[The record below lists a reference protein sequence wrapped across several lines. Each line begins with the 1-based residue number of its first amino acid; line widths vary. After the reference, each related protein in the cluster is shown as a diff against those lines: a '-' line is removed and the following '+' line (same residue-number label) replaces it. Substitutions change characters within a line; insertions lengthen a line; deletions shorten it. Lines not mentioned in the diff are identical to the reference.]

1 MEKIKECGFTWFHS
15 FIRPDDETTL
25 STYILSL
32 YYTNTHIH
40 MCVYIK
46 ILMMG
51 FIKVISFTGNSL
63 NSFFT
68 RFILILFLLIIIV
81 LLHFRWLFNFL
92 AVFRFL
98 HVHRFEFCLFCPS
111 PVNCGYF
118 LCNQTGFIIADG
130 LLYVVIIMAQR
141 AIKMAWSSVNVHI
154 LYVCTRI
161 ILIHWLKPG
170 GYIEFCANQ
179 RGGHSLTN

>member
-1 MEKIKECGFTWFHS
+1 
-15 FIRPDDETTL
+15 
-25 STYILSL
+25 
-32 YYTNTHIH
+32 

-111 PVNCGYF
+111 PRLTVATSSVIRPALLLPMGYF
-118 LCNQTGFIIADG
+118 M
-130 LLYVVIIMAQR
+130 LLLLWPSALS
-141 AIKMAWSSVNVHI
+141 KWPDHPLTS
-154 LYVCTRI
+154 T
-161 ILIHWLKPG
+161 
-170 GYIEFCANQ
+170 FCMCA
-179 RGGHSLTN
+179 HV